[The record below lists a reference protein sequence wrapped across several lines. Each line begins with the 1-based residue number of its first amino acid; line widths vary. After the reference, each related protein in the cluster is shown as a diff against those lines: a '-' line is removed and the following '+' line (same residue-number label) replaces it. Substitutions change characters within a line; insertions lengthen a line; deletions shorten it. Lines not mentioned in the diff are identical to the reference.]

1 MANSADPDQLASSE
15 ANWSG
20 STLFAKKDISGFS
33 RTRVK
38 KTTKKNQEAQG
49 PRLVHLSNIATVD
62 MQMLCNIFANPIIAT
77 IEKTGSSFKQFLVLK
92 MIIWAWQSMELD
104 HLNKHS
110 ITFQLTVGSMWN
122 LVEIGK
128 VVSEES
134 WFYTCKQ
141 HSGREIKIGPL
152 AVEEKSFK
160 GFSTFSSLCQCRI
173 IILAIVVDL
182 QLRMTCAKIRPKG
195 FLGSGDEDF

>member
-15 ANWSG
+15 ANWFG

-38 KTTKKNQEAQG
+38 KNPKKTQEAQG

-92 MIIWAWQSMELD
+92 MIMGMTVNGAWSFEQT
-104 HLNKHS
+104 LNHISVNSRINVK
-110 ITFQLTVGSMWN
+110 FGGNWL
-122 LVEIGK
+122 
-128 VVSEES
+128 
-134 WFYTCKQ
+134 
-141 HSGREIKIGPL
+141 SG
-152 AVEEKSFK
+152 FW
-160 GFSTFSSLCQCRI
+160 RI
-173 IILAIVVDL
+173 MILY
-182 QLRMTCAKIRPKG
+182 M
-195 FLGSGDEDF
+195 